1 MATLVDPAFRA
12 RLQALGDKYAATVPG
27 LMAAIGQALQQ
38 CEGEGGAPSAASLA
52 ALQKQLHTIAGSAGT
67 FGFGALGG
75 ECRRLEQQA
84 RSLRAMAEAKAP
96 SPDASTAVA
105 AAWPTLA
112 AEVRQLLDWAAV
124 DARAPVYV
132 PAKSV

>member
-27 LMAAIGQALQQ
+27 LMAAIGEALRQ
-38 CEGEGGAPSAASLA
+38 CEGEAQGGGGEGAAPSAASLA
-52 ALQKQLHTIAGSAGT
+52 ALQKQLHPTAGAAGP

-84 RSLRAMAEAKAP
+84 RTLRDMGEKP
-96 SPDASTAVA
+96 GDSDAGAVSS
-105 AAWPTLA
+105 AWPA
-112 AEVRQLLDWAAV
+112 
-124 DARAPVYV
+124 
-132 PAKSV
+132 